1 MGDTPQRRIDDPR
14 INALVEDVA
23 AIKVD
28 LARNNET
35 TEQVRDILTSF
46 RVLVKVGKGCT
57 VIAGAVAAIGA
68 AAYSVKSGWH
78 NIFGK

>member
-1 MGDTPQRRIDDPR
+1 MTDTPQRRVDDPR
-14 INALVEDVA
+14 INVLVADVA
-23 AIKVD
+23 DIKAD

-57 VIAGAVAAIGA
+57 VLAGAVAAIGA
-68 AAYSVKSGWH
+68 AAYSVKAGWH
-78 NIFGK
+78 NVFGK